1 MNAISWTYVILA
13 EAVNPEHGLG
23 YMVELARTHQKASW
37 SFAGLLV
44 IGGIG
49 LLTDFIIRTD
59 LADPLPLAGGRHERE
74 LTKAGT
80 PRRPRRRPASR
91 APSPSTSAP
100 AAEKKP
106 SYRADLTGAPPKL
119 RVKDLSVTYINR
131 DGDGTEAVRDVS
143 FDVEDKPD
151 VGEVVVFL
159 GPSGCGKS
167 TILKAVA
174 GLLPPT
180 KGEILMDGKPVDGVG
195 RDRGM
200 VFQAY
205 TSFGW
210 LTVRDNV
217 EYGLKLQGVPAS
229 ERRER
234 SEKYLKSVGLSDF
247 ADRYPKDL
255 SGGMKQ
261 RVAIARTLI
270 NRPRVILMDEP
281 FGALD
286 PQTRW
291 GMQGLLLDVS
301 RSEDPTI
308 LFVTH
313 DVSEAVYL
321 ADTVYVLSARP
332 ARLLHRVDVPYFP
345 VRNIELK
352 SAPEFRAVEKKLL
365 DLLYASAIGRIL
377 GRPWAPSRRRRRPR
391 RPRRGAAPK
400 TAAPRRPRSQEGISD
415 AARSVARGARPRP
428 EPLPEDGLHEP
439 LQPLALRRRAGG
451 GGPHAEPRAGDRGAR
466 PRRRCGF
473 STRRT
478 ASASAT
484 SSGTRGSRS
493 SGRPSRRRSAPSG
506 SPRWAR
512 PSASAWTRSWP
523 GRSRSG
529 ASPRRTRPSRATS

>member
-1 MNAISWTYVILA
+1 MTEDKDAPKPAPQAGEPGTV
-13 EAVNPEHGLG
+13 AVDVGSG
-23 YMVELARTHQKASW
+23 AAKKA
-37 SFAGLLV
+37 
-44 IGGIG
+44 
-49 LLTDFIIRTD
+49 
-59 LADPLPLAGGRHERE
+59 
-74 LTKAGT
+74 
-80 PRRPRRRPASR
+80 
-91 APSPSTSAP
+91 
-100 AAEKKP
+100 
-106 SYRADLTGAPPKL
+106 SYRADLTGAAPKL

-131 DGDGTEAVRDVS
+131 DGDSTEAVRDVS
-143 FDVEDKPD
+143 FDVEDKPG

-180 KGEILMDGKPVDGVG
+180 KGEILVDGARVEGVG

-210 LTVRDNV
+210 LPVRDNV
-217 EYGLKLQGVPAS
+217 EYGLKLQGAPAV

-234 SEKYLKSVGLSDF
+234 SDKYLKSVGLADF

-301 RSEDPTI
+301 RTEDPTI

-321 ADTVYVLSARP
+321 ADTVFVLSSRP

-365 DLLYASAIGRIL
+365 DLLYA
-377 GRPWAPSRRRRRPR
+377 
-391 RPRRGAAPK
+391 
-400 TAAPRRPRSQEGISD
+400 E
-415 AARSVARGARPRP
+415 
-428 EPLPEDGLHEP
+428 
-439 LQPLALRRRAGG
+439 
-451 GGPHAEPRAGDRGAR
+451 
-466 PRRRCGF
+466 
-473 STRRT
+473 
-478 ASASAT
+478 
-484 SSGTRGSRS
+484 
-493 SGRPSRRRSAPSG
+493 
-506 SPRWAR
+506 SP
-512 PSASAWTRSWP
+512 
-523 GRSRSG
+523 
-529 ASPRRTRPSRATS
+529 